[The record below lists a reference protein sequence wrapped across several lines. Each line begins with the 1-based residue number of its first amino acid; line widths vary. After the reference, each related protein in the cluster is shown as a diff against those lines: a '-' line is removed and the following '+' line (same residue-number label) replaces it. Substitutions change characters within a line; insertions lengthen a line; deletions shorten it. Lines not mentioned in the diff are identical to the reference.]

1 MNPAQGEVCAMLF
14 PKPAIRLPR
23 SHGDFRP
30 AHILALFAL
39 LIGALS
45 IPVLTH
51 QLPPLA
57 DYVNHLARMHV
68 IDAIDSDPYLT
79 KFYEIQWQIIPNL
92 VMDLIVP
99 VLARAISIYQAG
111 QLFLISTFVLILSG
125 TLALNRALSGRW
137 SALPLAA
144 APLLYNTVMLVGVM
158 NYIFGIG
165 VALWALAA
173 WIALRER
180 SWYARLGVA
189 AVFVIALFFCHLF
202 AVGVFGLGLLAFELQ
217 RLWAERKQP
226 LLPRLADF
234 CASGL
239 PFLPAIPLLLASP
252 TMDLAHEFTWE
263 STGKIDGL
271 VFVFDV
277 YNDAVA
283 LILAGIAV
291 LAFAWAVRHRIMR
304 FHLMGWLL
312 LAIGAVV
319 YFALPRVLFSTY
331 MADQR
336 LPIGLV
342 FMLIACL
349 DLELRHR
356 IVQRGF
362 AAMLLVLV
370 AARVTEVQLS
380 WNKLSRPVESVYK
393 TVHNIERGATVL
405 VAYADPSGGDDVRD
419 YGLVHAA
426 CLAIIERSALVT
438 TAFTVS
444 GKQILRVRDEY
455 ADRADTEDGTP
466 PSVEQLL
473 LAADKVH
480 GDHAAYWDFWP
491 KHYDYVYVLFTKRGA
506 ENPDPVHLRLVTEGE
521 RFQLYRSALSATTAS
536 ATASVGKHPPRDA
549 AHEEDGAEGDGED

>member
-1 MNPAQGEVCAMLF
+1 MLF
-14 PKPAIRLPR
+14 PKPTIHLPR
-23 SHGDFRP
+23 SHRDFRP
-30 AHILALFAL
+30 AQILTLFAL
-39 LIGALS
+39 LIGAVS

-51 QLPPLA
+51 RLPPLS

-68 IDAIDSDPYLT
+68 IDAIDSDPYLS

-99 VLARAISIYQAG
+99 VLARAISIYHAG
-111 QLFLISTFVLILSG
+111 QLFLISTFVLVLSG

-144 APLLYNTVMLVGVM
+144 TPLLYNAVMLVGVM
-158 NYIFGIG
+158 NYFFGLG

-180 SWYARLGVA
+180 AWYARLGVA
-189 AVFVIALFFCHLF
+189 AVFVIVLFFCHLF
-202 AVGVFGLGLLAFELQ
+202 ALGLFGLGLLAFELQ
-217 RLWAERKQP
+217 RLWVARERP
-226 LLPRLADF
+226 LAPRLADF
-234 CASGL
+234 CATAI

-252 TMDLAHEFTWE
+252 TMGLAQDFTWE

-271 VFVFDV
+271 VYVFDV

-283 LILAGIAV
+283 LILAGIAA

-319 YFALPRVLFSTY
+319 YFAMPRVLFSTY

-336 LPIGLV
+336 LPIGLA
-342 FMLIACL
+342 FMVIACL

-356 IVQRGF
+356 LVQRGF

-370 AARVTEVQLS
+370 ATRVTEVQVS
-380 WNKLSRPVESVYK
+380 WNKLSRPVEAVY
-393 TVHNIERGATVL
+393 TTLHEIERGATVL
-405 VAYADPSGGDDVRD
+405 VAYADPSGGDDARD

-426 CLAIIERSALVT
+426 CLAMIERSALVT
-438 TAFTVS
+438 TAFTVP
-444 GKQILRVRDEY
+444 GKQIMHMREEY

-466 PSVEQLL
+466 PSLEQLV
-473 LAADKVH
+473 LASDRGEGEH
-480 GDHAAYWDFWP
+480 YWNFWP
-491 KHYDYVYVLFTKRGA
+491 KHYDYVYVLFTEKGA
-506 ENPDPVHLRLVTEGE
+506 ENPDPVHLRLVAEGP
-521 RFQLYRSALSATTAS
+521 RFQLYRSAEAATTTS
-536 ATASVGKHPPRDA
+536 ATAAIGKHP
-549 AHEEDGAEGDGED
+549 AHPAGKEEGGAEDDNNNED

>member
-1 MNPAQGEVCAMLF
+1 MLF
-14 PKPAIRLPR
+14 PKSAAHFPR

-39 LIGALS
+39 LIGAVS

-51 QLPPLA
+51 RLPPLS
-57 DYVNHLARMHV
+57 DYVNHLARMYV
-68 IDAIDSDPYLT
+68 IDAIDSDPYLA

-99 VLARAISIYQAG
+99 VLARAISIYHAG
-111 QLFLISTFVLILSG
+111 QLFLISIFALILSG

-144 APLLYNTVMLVGVM
+144 APLLYNAVLLVGVM
-158 NYIFGIG
+158 NYLFGVG

-180 SWYARLGVA
+180 AWYARLGVA

-202 AVGVFGLGLLAFELQ
+202 AVGLFGLGVLAFELQ
-217 RLWAERKQP
+217 QLWVKREQP
-226 LLPRLADF
+226 LVPRLADF

-252 TMDLAHEFTWE
+252 TMGLAQDFTWE
-263 STGKIDGL
+263 PTGKIDGL

-283 LILAGIAV
+283 LVLAGIAA

-319 YFALPRVLFSTY
+319 YLALPRVLFSTY

-342 FMLIACL
+342 FMVIACL

-356 IVQRGF
+356 LVRRGF

-370 AARVTEVQLS
+370 AARVTEVQIS

-393 TVHNIERGATVL
+393 TVHDIERGATVL
-405 VAYADPSGGDDVRD
+405 VAYADPSSGDDVRD
-419 YGLVHAA
+419 FGLMHAA
-426 CLAIIERSALVT
+426 CLAMIERSALVT

-444 GKQILRVRDEY
+444 GKQIMHMREEY

-473 LAADKVH
+473 LAADRVQ
-480 GDHAAYWDFWP
+480 GDHPAYWDFWP

-506 ENPDPVHLRLVTEGE
+506 ENPDPVHLRLVAEGE
-521 RFQLYRSALSATTAS
+521 RFQLYRSAQSATTTS
-536 ATASVGKHPPRDA
+536 ATAAVGKHLPSPA
-549 AHEEDGAEGDGED
+549 GQEEDNAEDDHED

>member
-1 MNPAQGEVCAMLF
+1 MLF
-14 PKPAIRLPR
+14 PKPAIRLAR
-23 SHGDFRP
+23 RHGDFRP

-45 IPVLTH
+45 VPVLTH
-51 QLPPLA
+51 KLPPLS

-68 IDAIDSDPYLT
+68 IDAIDSDPYLA

-92 VMDLIVP
+92 VMDLVVP
-99 VLARAISIYQAG
+99 VLARAISIYHAG

-125 TLALNRALSGRW
+125 TLALNRALSGRL
-137 SALPLAA
+137 SALPLVA
-144 APLLYNTVMLVGVM
+144 APLLYNAVMLVGVM
-158 NYIFGIG
+158 NYFFGVG

-180 SWYARLGVA
+180 AWYARLGVA

-202 AVGVFGLGLLAFELQ
+202 AVGLFGLGLLAFELL
-217 RLWAERKQP
+217 RLWIERQRP
-226 LLPRLADF
+226 LAPRLADF
-234 CASGL
+234 CATAI
-239 PFLPAIPLLLASP
+239 PFLPAIALLLASP
-252 TMDLAHEFTWE
+252 TLGLVHEFTWE
-263 STGKIDGL
+263 PTGKIDGL

-283 LILAGIAV
+283 MILAGIAA

-304 FHLMGWLL
+304 FHPMGWLL

-319 YFALPRVLFSTY
+319 YLALPRVLFSTY
-331 MADQR
+331 MTDQR

-342 FMLIACL
+342 FMVIACL

-356 IVQRGF
+356 LVRRGF

-370 AARVTEVQLS
+370 AARVTEVQVS
-380 WNKLSRPVESVYK
+380 WNKLSHPVESVYK
-393 TVHNIERGATVL
+393 TVHEIERGATVL

-426 CLAIIERSALVT
+426 CLAMIERSALVT
-438 TAFTVS
+438 TAFTVP
-444 GKQILRVRDEY
+444 GKQIMHMREEY

-466 PSVEQLL
+466 PSVEQLV
-473 LAADKVH
+473 LAADKVQ
-480 GDHAAYWDFWP
+480 GDHSAYWDFWP
-491 KHYDYVYVLFTKRGA
+491 KHYDYVYVLFTERGA
-506 ENPDPVHLRLVTEGE
+506 ENPDPVHLRLVAEGQ
-521 RFQLYRSALSATTAS
+521 RFQLYRSAQAATTTS
-536 ATASVGKHPPRDA
+536 ATAAVGKHQPQQA
-549 AHEEDGAEGDGED
+549 GHEEDNAEDDGED

>member
-1 MNPAQGEVCAMLF
+1 MLF

-23 SHGDFRP
+23 SRGDFRP

-51 QLPPLA
+51 RLPPLS
-57 DYVNHLARMHV
+57 DYVNHLARMYV
-68 IDAIDSDPYLT
+68 IDAIDSDPYLA

-99 VLARAISIYQAG
+99 VLARAISIYAAG
-111 QLFLISTFVLILSG
+111 QLFLISIFVLILSG

-144 APLLYNTVMLVGVM
+144 APLLYNAVLLVGVM
-158 NYIFGIG
+158 NYLFGVG

-180 SWYARLGVA
+180 AWYVRLGVA
-189 AVFVIALFFCHLF
+189 AVFVIVLFFCHLF

-217 RLWAERKQP
+217 RLWTERERP
-226 LLPRLADF
+226 LAPRLADF

-239 PFLPAIPLLLASP
+239 PFLPVIPLLLASP
-252 TMDLAHEFTWE
+252 TMGLVHEFTWE
-263 STGKIDGL
+263 PTGKFDGL

-277 YNDAVA
+277 YNDVVA
-283 LILAGIAV
+283 SVLVAIAALA
-291 LAFAWAVRHRIMR
+291 LAWAVRHRIMR

-312 LAIGAVV
+312 LAIGAAV
-319 YFALPRVLFSTY
+319 YLALPRVLFSTY
-331 MADQR
+331 LADQR
-336 LPIGLV
+336 LPIGLA
-342 FMLIACL
+342 FMIIACL

-356 IVQRGF
+356 LVRRGF

-370 AARVTEVQLS
+370 AARVTEVQIS
-380 WNKLSRPVESVYK
+380 WNKLSRPVESMYK
-393 TVHNIERGATVL
+393 TVHDIERGATVL
-405 VAYADPSGGDDVRD
+405 VAYGDSSGGDDVRD
-419 YGLVHAA
+419 FGLVHAA
-426 CLAIIERSALVT
+426 CLAMIERSALVT

-444 GKQILRVRDEY
+444 GKQIMHMRDEY

-473 LAADKVH
+473 LAADKAQ
-480 GDHAAYWDFWP
+480 GDNPAYWDFWP
-491 KHYDYVYVLFTKRGA
+491 KHYDYVYVLFTKHGA
-506 ENPDPVHLRLVTEGE
+506 ENPDPVHLRLVAEGE
-521 RFQLYRSALSATTAS
+521 RFQLYRSAQSATTTA
-536 ATASVGKHPPRDA
+536 ATAAVGKHPLRPEG
-549 AHEEDGAEGDGED
+549 HEEDGAEDDHED

>member
-1 MNPAQGEVCAMLF
+1 MLF
-14 PKPAIRLPR
+14 PRPAAHFPR
-23 SHGDFRP
+23 AHGDFRP

-39 LIGALS
+39 LIGAVS

-51 QLPPLA
+51 RLPPLS
-57 DYVNHLARMHV
+57 DYVNHLARMYV
-68 IDAIDSDPYLT
+68 IDAIDSDPYLA

-99 VLARAISIYQAG
+99 VLARVISVYHAG
-111 QLFLISTFVLILSG
+111 QLFLISIFVVILSG

-144 APLLYNTVMLVGVM
+144 TPLLYNAVLLVGVM
-158 NYIFGIG
+158 NYFFGVG

-180 SWYARLGVA
+180 AWYARLGVA
-189 AVFVIALFFCHLF
+189 AVFVIVLFFCHLF
-202 AVGVFGLGLLAFELQ
+202 AVGLFGLGVLAFELQ
-217 RLWAERKQP
+217 RLWIKREQP

-252 TMDLAHEFTWE
+252 TMGLVQEFTWE
-263 STGKIDGL
+263 PTGKIDGL
-271 VFVFDV
+271 IFVFDV

-283 LILAGIAV
+283 LILAGIAA

-319 YFALPRVLFSTY
+319 YLALPRVLFSTY

-336 LPIGLV
+336 LPIGLA
-342 FMLIACL
+342 FMIIACL

-356 IVQRGF
+356 LVRRGF

-370 AARVTEVQLS
+370 AARVTEVQIS

-393 TVHNIERGATVL
+393 TVHDIERGATVL
-405 VAYADPSGGDDVRD
+405 VAYADSSSGDDVRD
-419 YGLVHAA
+419 FGLVHAA
-426 CLAIIERSALVT
+426 CLAMIERSALVT

-444 GKQILRVRDEY
+444 GKQIMHMREEY

-466 PSVEQLL
+466 PSIEQLL

-480 GDHAAYWDFWP
+480 GEHPAYWDFWP

-506 ENPDPVHLRLVTEGE
+506 ENPDPVHLRLVAEGE
-521 RFQLYRSALSATTAS
+521 RFQLYRSAQSATTTS
-536 ATASVGKHPPRDA
+536 ATAAVGKHLPTGAEP
-549 AHEEDGAEGDGED
+549 EEDKADDDHED

>member
-1 MNPAQGEVCAMLF
+1 MLL
-14 PKPAIRLPR
+14 PKPTIHLLRR
-23 SHGDFRP
+23 RRDFRP
-30 AHILALFAL
+30 VHILALFAL
-39 LIGALS
+39 LIGAVS

-51 QLPPLA
+51 RLPPLS

-68 IDAIDSDPYLT
+68 IDAIDSDPYLS

-99 VLARAISIYQAG
+99 VLARVISIYQAG
-111 QLFLISTFVLILSG
+111 QFFLILTFVIILSG
-125 TLALNRALSGRW
+125 TLALNRGLSGRW
-137 SALPLAA
+137 SALPLVS
-144 APLLYNTVMLVGVM
+144 APLLYNAVMLVGVM
-158 NYIFGIG
+158 NYFFGVG

-180 SWYARLGVA
+180 AWYARLGVA

-202 AVGVFGLGLLAFELQ
+202 TVGLFGLGLLAFELQ
-217 RLWAERKQP
+217 RLWVERARP
-226 LLPRLADF
+226 LTPRLVDF
-234 CASGL
+234 CATAI
-239 PFLPAIPLLLASP
+239 PFLPVIPLLFASP
-252 TMDLAHEFTWE
+252 TMGLAEEFSWE
-263 STGKIDGL
+263 PTGKIDGL
-271 VFVFDV
+271 VFMFDV

-283 LILAGIAV
+283 LILAGIAA

-342 FMLIACL
+342 FMVVACL
-349 DLELRHR
+349 DLEFRHR
-356 IVQRGF
+356 LVRRGF
-362 AAMLLVLV
+362 AAVLLVLV
-370 AARVTEVQLS
+370 AARVTEVQIS
-380 WNKLSRPVESVYK
+380 WDKLSRPAEAIYQ
-393 TVHNIERGATVL
+393 TVDEIERGATVL

-426 CLAIIERSALVT
+426 CLAMIERSALVT
-438 TAFTVS
+438 TAFTVP
-444 GKQILRVRDEY
+444 GKQIMHMREEY

-473 LAADKVH
+473 LASDKVE
-480 GDHAAYWDFWP
+480 GDNPAYWDFWP
-491 KHYDYVYVLFTKRGA
+491 KHYDYVYVLFTEQGA
-506 ENPDPVHLRLVTEGE
+506 ENPDPVHLRLVAEGP
-521 RFQLYRSALSATTAS
+521 RFQLYRSAEAATTTS
-536 ATASVGKHPPRDA
+536 ATAAVGKHSHHDGKEGDNA
-549 AHEEDGAEGDGED
+549 EDDGED

>member
-1 MNPAQGEVCAMLF
+1 MLF

-23 SHGDFRP
+23 SRGDFRR

-51 QLPPLA
+51 RLPPLS
-57 DYVNHLARMHV
+57 DYVNHLARMYV
-68 IDAIDSDPYLT
+68 IDAIDSDPYLA

-99 VLARAISIYQAG
+99 VLARAISIYAAG
-111 QLFLISTFVLILSG
+111 QLFLISIFALILSG

-144 APLLYNTVMLVGVM
+144 APLLYNAVLLVGVM
-158 NYIFGIG
+158 NYLFGVG

-180 SWYARLGVA
+180 AWYARLGVA
-189 AVFVIALFFCHLF
+189 AVFVIVLFFCHLF

-217 RLWAERKQP
+217 RLWTKREQP
-226 LLPRLADF
+226 FAPRLGDF
-234 CASGL
+234 CASSL
-239 PFLPAIPLLLASP
+239 PFLPVIPLLLASP
-252 TMDLAHEFTWE
+252 TMGLVHEFTWE
-263 STGKIDGL
+263 PTGKFDGL

-277 YNDAVA
+277 YNDVVA
-283 LILAGIAV
+283 SVLVAIAALA
-291 LAFAWAVRHRIMR
+291 LAWAVRHRIMR

-312 LAIGAVV
+312 LAIGAAV
-319 YFALPRVLFSTY
+319 YLALPRVLFSTY
-331 MADQR
+331 LADQR
-336 LPIGLV
+336 LPIGLA
-342 FMLIACL
+342 FMIIACL

-356 IVQRGF
+356 LVRRGF

-370 AARVTEVQLS
+370 AARVTEVQIS
-380 WNKLSRPVESVYK
+380 WNKLSRPVESMYK
-393 TVHNIERGATVL
+393 TVHDIERGATVL
-405 VAYADPSGGDDVRD
+405 VAYGDSSGGDDVRD
-419 YGLVHAA
+419 FGLVHAA
-426 CLAIIERSALVT
+426 CLAMIERSALVT

-444 GKQILRVRDEY
+444 GKQIMHMRDEY

-473 LAADKVH
+473 LAADKVR
-480 GDHAAYWDFWP
+480 GDHPAYWDFWP

-506 ENPDPVHLRLVTEGE
+506 ENPDPVHLRLVAEGE
-521 RFQLYRSALSATTAS
+521 RFQLYRSAQSATTTA
-536 ATASVGKHPPRDA
+536 ATAAVGKHPLRPV
-549 AHEEDGAEGDGED
+549 AHEEDGAEDDHED